1 MGVTIHDVARAA
13 GVSVASASRA
23 LSGRRKVTAE
33 VAERVTRAA
42 TELGYRPNAI
52 AKALRDQ
59 TTGTIGMIVPGIGN
73 PFFTTIVESVEHQLQ
88 ETGHDLL
95 LCASLYTPEIEARR
109 LNTLLA
115 RRVDGLIISPCD
127 FEASAPAV
135 LNAARQVPLVQ
146 VDRYIEGGGADW
158 VGVDD
163 DSALAQAVDHVVA
176 GGARSVVFV
185 SSRLMNSS
193 ARLRLAGFQLA
204 TARAGIA
211 SLPPLLGEFTLAW
224 GFEAGQAL
232 LAGDAL
238 PDAVVCGNDEI
249 AVGLLRALRLGGVRV
264 PEEISVVGFDD
275 VGHAAMCDPPLTT
288 VRQPVEEMAAE
299 AVRLLNQVRVGDPR
313 PAQRIAIAPRLV
325 VRQTSRPV
333 TRGVVTAGAGGSMTG
348 DGQEDKETT

>member
-1 MGVTIHDVARAA
+1 MSVTIHDVARAA

-23 LSGRRKVTAE
+23 LSGRRKVTPE
-33 VAERVTRAA
+33 VAARVTRAA
-42 TELGYRPNAI
+42 AELGYQPNAV

-59 TTGTIGMIVPGIGN
+59 TTGTVGMVVPGIGN
-73 PFFTTIVESVEHQLQ
+73 PFFTTMVEAVEHQLQ
-88 ETGHDLL
+88 ETGRDLL
-95 LCASLYTPEIEARR
+95 LCASQYTPEIEARR

-163 DSALAQAVDHVVA
+163 DAALAQAVDHVVA
-176 GGARSVVFV
+176 GGARSIVFV

-204 TARAGIA
+204 TARAGVA
-211 SLPPLLGEFTLAW
+211 SETPLLGEFTLDW
-224 GFEAGQAL
+224 GFEAGRRL
-232 LAGDAL
+232 LADGAL

-249 AVGLLRALRLGGVRV
+249 AVGLLRALRLGGVQV
-264 PEEISVVGFDD
+264 PEEVSVVGFDD
-275 VGHAAMCDPPLTT
+275 VGHATMCDPPLTT

-299 AVRLLNQVRVGDPR
+299 VVRLLGQARVGDPR
-313 PAQRIAIAPRLV
+313 PARRLAIAPRLV
-325 VRQTSRPV
+325 VRETSRPV
-333 TRGVVTAGAGGSMTG
+333 TADMGTGVGIVAG
-348 DGQEDKETT
+348 DGRGEEEVA